1 MQSLNSTPVKKK
13 GKVISASTNTKSDK
27 VSAKSSRKL
36 KIIGL
41 ILIAFFALAVT
52 SVFVPYLRNATQNI
66 LNNPIIN
73 SGPNIINDRGR
84 TNILILGTGGEGHD
98 GPNLTDTLILASYNQ
113 NTKNTNLISI
123 PRDFWVDSIKAK
135 INTAYAFGVEKSKTQ
150 GITQASDAV
159 SEILGVPIH
168 YVVRLDF
175 NGFTRAIDE
184 LGGVDI
190 IVDQT
195 FDDYMYPI
203 SGEEK
208 NMCGLKY
215 ETVTDGDGVGRVKLL
230 DSNNQIVAD
239 EPDPF
244 TCRYEHL
251 HFEAGLTHMDGQTAL
266 KYVRSRKGTNDE
278 NSDFARSKRQEK
290 VISAVKDK
298 IFSLEG
304 VFNPTKILS
313 LYNAFSQ
320 SIDTNISPSEFPDFF
335 ELFQQARAGQISS
348 SVIST
353 DGDNPLLINPPIS
366 NTYSLQYVLIPAS
379 GNLDQIH
386 KFIQDTLYP
395 VPTPTPS
402 N

>member
-1 MQSLNSTPVKKK
+1 MQSLNSTPTKKR
-13 GKVISASTNTKSDK
+13 GKVISASTHTKSDK

-41 ILIAFFALAVT
+41 ILIGFFVLAVA
-52 SVFVPYLRNATQNI
+52 SFFIPHLRNATQSI

-230 DSNNQIVAD
+230 DSNNQIV
-239 EPDPF
+239 EGEDPF

-366 NTYSLQYVLIPAS
+366 NTYGLQYVLTPAS
-379 GNLDQIH
+379 GSLDQIH

>member
-1 MQSLNSTPVKKK
+1 MQSLNSAPIKKK
-13 GKVISASTNTKSDK
+13 GKITSAPTDHHFNKNIS
-27 VSAKSSRKL
+27 KSSRKL

-41 ILIAFFALAVT
+41 ILIGFFVLALA
-52 SVFVPYLRNATQNI
+52 SIFIPHLRSATQNI
-66 LNNPIIN
+66 LNSPIIKP
-73 SGPNIINDRGR
+73 GPNIINDRGR

-113 NTKNTNLISI
+113 NTTNTNLISI

-215 ETVTDGDGVGRVKLL
+215 ETVIGDDGVGRVKLL
-230 DSNNQIVAD
+230 DSSNQVVAD

-244 TCRYEHL
+244 KCRYEHL

-348 SVIST
+348 TVIST
-353 DGDNPLLINPPIS
+353 DGDYPLLVNPPIS
-366 NTYSLQYVLIPAS
+366 NTYGLQYVLIPTS
-379 GNLDQIH
+379 GSLDQIH

-395 VPTPTPS
+395 TPTPTTS